1 MNGDTVLITGVDG
14 FLGGRITRRI
24 LDSTDLKVLG
34 LTMSMEWAQNMCTR
48 EGIDPTDRLAFMLN
62 DDFLDGDRVDWP
74 LFGVVHLAFSRRMQ
88 PAADIASSIVFA
100 AKVFH
105 RLADLSADRV
115 IYMSSQGVYG
125 NTDQIR
131 TEQTPPAPATQY
143 TMAKYA
149 AEVLFHDILCHA
161 RHHTALRLDPVAQ
174 SQNVIKG
181 LCRSAATGSI
191 RLTGGKQVF
200 SFIDAADAA
209 EAVIAM
215 LLAQGDWATVYN
227 VGWNRKRYT
236 LVELAELIA
245 DAAEARGMERPSIFL
260 EENDTALWAGMD
272 STRFM
277 EKTGWM
283 PAIELRDTVCA
294 MLGEDEGEGK

>member
-1 MNGDTVLITGVDG
+1 MNGNTVLITGVDG
-14 FLGGRITRRI
+14 FLGGKITRRI
-24 LDSTDLKVLG
+24 LESTDLNVLG
-34 LTMSMEWAQNMCTR
+34 LTMSMEWAQNMCAR
-48 EGIDPTDRLAFMLN
+48 EGIGPTDRLAFVLN
-62 DDFLDGDRVDWP
+62 DDFLDGDRGDWP
-74 LFGVVHLAFSRRMQ
+74 LFGAIHLAFSRRMQ

-105 RLADLSADRV
+105 RLADLGTDRV

-131 TEQTPPAPATQY
+131 TELTPPAPATQY

-149 AEVLFHDILCHA
+149 AEVLFHDILRDA

-181 LCRSAATGSI
+181 LCKSAAAGSI

-209 EAVIAM
+209 EAVVAM
-215 LLAQGDWATVYN
+215 LLADGEWETVYN
-227 VGWNRKRYT
+227 VGWNRKRFT

-245 DAAEARGMERPSIFL
+245 DAAEARGMERPAIAL

-277 EKTGWM
+277 EKTGWT
-283 PAIELRDTVCA
+283 PHRDLRQSVGE
-294 MLGEDEGEGK
+294 MLKAC